1 MESGAPRV
9 GRDAVGRDWVEA
21 LGAGGLREILEALRD
36 GGPRKREGG
45 GGR

>member
-1 MESGAPRV
+1 MESGALRV
-9 GRDAVGRDWVEA
+9 VRDALGRDWVVVLA
-21 LGAGGLREILEALRD
+21 AGGLREILEALRD